1 MSRSTSAFLIG
12 TVGFVAYI
20 LVVVALGDF
29 LVTAHWALQ
38 LVYYVV
44 AGIIWV
50 FPARRLII
58 WGAQG
63 RSE

>member
-1 MSRSTSAFLIG
+1 MSRSTLAFLIG
-12 TVGFVAYI
+12 VVGFVVYI

-29 LVTAHWALQ
+29 VVDAHWALQ
-38 LVYYVV
+38 LIYYAT

-63 RSE
+63 NAR